1 MLILNK
7 PLNQNR
13 MKAWQDLEE
22 NPHISLYH
30 TRVSLWYLDMG
41 VKIEKFDDD
50 GHIEVKNTMTPNE
63 KFRDVSYDEREIFDK
78 QGWEAGCLTVN
89 INVINE
95 KIEWQEHLI
104 DSNCITS
111 PESMQ
116 KKIKKNRDK
125 LLYYQQRLVKFV
137 TP

>member
-1 MLILNK
+1 
-7 PLNQNR
+7 
-13 MKAWQDLEE
+13 MKAWKDLEE
-22 NPHISLYH
+22 NPHVSLYH
-30 TRVSLWYLDMG
+30 TRVSMWYLDMG
-41 VKIEKFDDD
+41 VKIEKFDED

-63 KFRDVSYDEREIFDK
+63 KFRDVCDDEREVFDK

>member
-1 MLILNK
+1 
-7 PLNQNR
+7 

-22 NPHISLYH
+22 NPHVSLYH

-41 VKIEKFDDD
+41 VKIEKFDEN